1 VSDAEPQ
8 PQEQPQ
14 RYVELALLVTEEH
27 MADLE
32 DEEEVRKISLPTSVH
47 RALNLYMELRP
58 LMRDGGTLQVKMPDS
73 SIKYVRGTWG

>member
-1 VSDAEPQ
+1 VSDTRPG

-32 DEEEVRKISLPTSVH
+32 YEEEVRNISPPTSVH
-47 RALNLYMELRP
+47 RALNLYTELRP
-58 LMRDGGTLQVKMPDS
+58 LLRDGGTLQVKMPDS

>member
-1 VSDAEPQ
+1 
-8 PQEQPQ
+8 
-14 RYVELALLVTEEH
+14 

-32 DEEEVRKISLPTSVH
+32 SEEEIRKISLPTSVH

-58 LMRDGGTLQVKMPDS
+58 LLRDGATLQVKMPDS

>member
-1 VSDAEPQ
+1 MSEPQ
-8 PQEQPQ
+8 PRPQEHPQ

-32 DEEEVRKISLPTSVH
+32 SEEEVRNIALPTSVH